1 MVSILAYEDTTLRA
15 NTWLVQQEAGS
26 LAISGWLETELG
38 AALSRKI
45 RTGRL
50 DANERDS
57 ALHRFNNDMLPG
69 LAMLDIS
76 RKHFRLAV
84 EITRRQDLGVR
95 SGDALHLAVA
105 ATNRL
110 TLVTFDKLLA
120 AGATALGY
128 AVELIA

>member
-1 MVSILAYEDTTLRA
+1 VSILAFEDTTLRA

-50 DANERDS
+50 DANERDA

-105 ATNRL
+105 ANNRL